1 MERRRL
7 ATARYEKG
15 WSQEELAERVGVTR
29 NTLSKWERG
38 IVAPYPLHV
47 HRLCSL
53 FGKTAAELDLEKTSR
68 KSQQK
73 AVKEVAQ
80 NTPAVP
86 SVSSITLEKSASPV
100 PVILDS
106 PFLQSVEPETQRWFR
121 PADHDM
127 LLSIQTERV
136 SLDLEEPTAW
146 FGRKLAYLLT
156 IVEECCGHQELQ
168 QKMGNVLNSMQPKAN
183 DKEYTLSR
191 RQLLITL
198 ATLPTVLLLTI
209 LQGRLST
216 GRIEQFLARSAASLA
231 ACWHL
236 MRGCEYSS
244 VEELLPTYL
253 PLLTNLAQE
262 HSKYQSTAA
271 SLATQAYRLKGILA
285 LHNNDARARD
295 IFFQQA
301 MYYAQIA
308 QNPGLFVA
316 ALISLAYHK
325 PDPVEAEQLYQR
337 ALVYKQTLSPLQ
349 RCRLYVELS
358 VAYAQQNREDEA
370 IQYLYFAQQEYP
382 KQPENDPSF
391 LYAEFDPSSMI
402 LEKGRVHLA
411 LTHYQPDGQH
421 PQQAWETFAHVET
434 SQSTLALSERIRYE
448 IVNYQAETALVLR
461 DRDLCCNYIEQ
472 GVQGAVLLGSAR
484 RRKEVL
490 ATTNKALKLWPHEG
504 RVKELKH
511 LFA

>member
-183 DKEYTLSR
+183 DTRFRGDSCSSPSRHCLQFCFLRCCKDGFQLGELSSSSHAVQPAW
-191 RQLLITL
+191 QL
-198 ATLPTVLLLTI
+198 V
-209 LQGRLST
+209 
-216 GRIEQFLARSAASLA
+216 
-231 ACWHL
+231 
-236 MRGCEYSS
+236 
-244 VEELLPTYL
+244 
-253 PLLTNLAQE
+253 
-262 HSKYQSTAA
+262 
-271 SLATQAYRLKGILA
+271 GIL
-285 LHNNDARARD
+285 
-295 IFFQQA
+295 
-301 MYYAQIA
+301 
-308 QNPGLFVA
+308 
-316 ALISLAYHK
+316 
-325 PDPVEAEQLYQR
+325 
-337 ALVYKQTLSPLQ
+337 
-349 RCRLYVELS
+349 
-358 VAYAQQNREDEA
+358 
-370 IQYLYFAQQEYP
+370 
-382 KQPENDPSF
+382 
-391 LYAEFDPSSMI
+391 
-402 LEKGRVHLA
+402 
-411 LTHYQPDGQH
+411 
-421 PQQAWETFAHVET
+421 
-434 SQSTLALSERIRYE
+434 
-448 IVNYQAETALVLR
+448 
-461 DRDLCCNYIEQ
+461 
-472 GVQGAVLLGSAR
+472 
-484 RRKEVL
+484 
-490 ATTNKALKLWPHEG
+490 
-504 RVKELKH
+504 
-511 LFA
+511 